1 MRFDLSDL
9 DRLTG
14 FADALERLFWCLLLV
29 AFFTAILGSHGTGL
43 FLLLLGAVAFIVR
56 AGLEDF
62 VRSRQEAPE
71 AKRKAAPKKAAAAPK
86 AAKKSAAAKKPAK
99 AKRPAPPAKATP
111 PDRDDAPEFTV
122 YRASR
127 KPRRKKTSV

>member
-1 MRFDLSDL
+1 VMRFDLSDL

-14 FADALERLFWCLLLV
+14 FADALERLFWCLMLV
-29 AFFTAILGSHGTGL
+29 AFFTAILGSQGTGL
-43 FLLLLGAVAFIVR
+43 FLLLLGAVAFVVR

-62 VRSRQEAPE
+62 VRSRQEAPA
-71 AKRKAAPKKAAAAPK
+71 AKRKAAP
-86 AAKKSAAAKKPAK
+86 KKPAK

-111 PDRDDAPEFTV
+111 PDRDDAPEFNV